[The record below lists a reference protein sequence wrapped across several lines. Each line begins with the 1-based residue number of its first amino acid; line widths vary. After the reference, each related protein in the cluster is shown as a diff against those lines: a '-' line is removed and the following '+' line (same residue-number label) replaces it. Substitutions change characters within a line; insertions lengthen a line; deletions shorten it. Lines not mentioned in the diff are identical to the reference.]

1 MLARDAG
8 SGLLEKHMKGIS
20 PVLWIVLL
28 ALSRAEAQ
36 QHSLRF
42 FGNGTGQIDRVK
54 VPIDAPH
61 RPADVGGDF
70 TVELWIKGSAA
81 ENGGVVTAQANGDG
95 CITGNVI
102 IDRDVFNN
110 GDHGDWGIAV
120 FHIGNSFMRWGD
132 VPAQLANFAASR
144 AQPHVWGNQIRDGE
158 GLGYHWAN
166 GLPGGLWTR
175 GTPSRTELATGT
187 WDALVLQPQSRE
199 WLLENQAAF
208 LANADLFDNLADANG
223 TRIFLYAY
231 WPYLSETVDTQDA
244 INAAFESV
252 RTELSTDG
260 PPVRIIPAGEAF
272 RRVAQEVAAGTLAG
286 ITRAGLYQD
295 DLHPGDEG
303 YYLSALVHYATI
315 HQQNPSG
322 LPAVGISADPESGA
336 PAAIDPDLAA
346 ELQRIAWD
354 VARGFPASGITRGRF
369 DAWAAANLPPGP
381 REPGDVPFGDGIYNL
396 ARWAFGIPASSRSG
410 AGFLPQISP
419 SAAGMIEISYQL
431 GPDAED
437 AGVLIAPQW
446 SMDLSSW
453 DHPAPA
459 GLEILRSGQTVTLRF
474 PKSQGPYFM
483 RMMVGLPW

>member
-1 MLARDAG
+1 M
-8 SGLLEKHMKGIS
+8 
-20 PVLWIVLL
+20 
-28 ALSRAEAQ
+28 
-36 QHSLRF
+36 
-42 FGNGTGQIDRVK
+42 
-54 VPIDAPH
+54 
-61 RPADVGGDF
+61 
-70 TVELWIKGSAA
+70 
-81 ENGGVVTAQANGDG
+81 
-95 CITGNVI
+95 I

-120 FHIGNSFMRWGD
+120 FHIGNSFTRWGD

-166 GLPGGLWTR
+166 GLPGVLWTC

-223 TRIFLYAY
+223 TRLFLYAY

-252 RTELSTDG
+252 RAELSTDG

-286 ITRAGLYQD
+286 ITR
-295 DLHPGDEG
+295 
-303 YYLSALVHYATI
+303 
-315 HQQNPSG
+315 
-322 LPAVGISADPESGA
+322 
-336 PAAIDPDLAA
+336 
-346 ELQRIAWD
+346 
-354 VARGFPASGITRGRF
+354 GRF

-381 REPGDVPFGDGIYNL
+381 REPGDVPFGDGISNL

-410 AGFLPQISP
+410 AGFFPQISP
-419 SAAGMIEISYQL
+419 AAAGMIEISYQL

-446 SMDLSSW
+446 SMDVSSW

-474 PKSQGPYFM
+474 PKSHGPYFM